1 MRGEGRGA
9 DGRTDV
15 VFGKEVGMHCDG
27 GRWSGGFSEEGKK
40 VACDTGRVVV
50 VVVVELGPELF
61 PRQVLR
67 LPRISRPFK
76 GWLLTSRSASPDVPR
91 SSGHLRTALN
101 QRFDSSVT
109 RLLLPLDCP
118 SSSRRE
124 PYIDIPLTH
133 HFDFQGSLNSV
144 VARHVGSSSARKE
157 AARFANP
164 SSTPRQVPSLLTF
177 SPPAWADLQLQY
189 STYKNTLQQIAQKIG
204 DVEQEA
210 EEHK

>member
-9 DGRTDV
+9 GGRTDV

-157 AARFANP
+157 AARFASLLDPSP
-164 SSTPRQVPSLLTF
+164 SSVPSDFF
-177 SPPAWADLQLQY
+177 SPPRADLQLQY